1 MDCAGERNRMCINKK
16 IVGISFVLLFQIY
29 NISTA
34 VEAFLVTLQWPT
46 SFVQPEFQMEVS
58 LCLEHQRDVAG
69 LNSIQTQ
76 GYFSKIFLSQNN
88 NDVLYMIKP
97 YFERFAVGTNM
108 HCYSWSDKATAL
120 RIIQMSV
127 DYKGLEHI
135 SDDVLKKNRAFYN
148 VLQQASK
155 KISFLNHQ
163 PYIFP
168 WYGAYYAHLVEFKK
182 DAYFTYKTF
191 KAYTIE
197 LIEACKNPLNT
208 QYKMSEHYT
217 IIDPKK
223 SAFQLPGFTKHES
236 IASLFKNLF
245 IKKSNDLASMPL
257 LPCAYNQE
265 DLFFTSGDVVYLPL
279 FMTDP
284 GQPYV
289 PQGWNYAHKK
299 ESFSI
304 KKSLMTNYS
313 EQLSF
318 ETALYSYEA

>member
-1 MDCAGERNRMCINKK
+1 
-16 IVGISFVLLFQIY
+16 
-29 NISTA
+29 
-34 VEAFLVTLQWPT
+34 
-46 SFVQPEFQMEVS
+46 
-58 LCLEHQRDVAG
+58 
-69 LNSIQTQ
+69 
-76 GYFSKIFLSQNN
+76 
-88 NDVLYMIKP
+88 
-97 YFERFAVGTNM
+97 
-108 HCYSWSDKATAL
+108 
-120 RIIQMSV
+120 
-127 DYKGLEHI
+127 
-135 SDDVLKKNRAFYN
+135 
-148 VLQQASK
+148 
-155 KISFLNHQ
+155 
-163 PYIFP
+163 
-168 WYGAYYAHLVEFKK
+168 
-182 DAYFTYKTF
+182 
-191 KAYTIE
+191 
-197 LIEACKNPLNT
+197 
-208 QYKMSEHYT
+208 MSEHYT

>member
-97 YFERFAVGTNM
+97 YFERFAVGTKM
-108 HCYSWSDKATAL
+108 RYYSWSDKATAL

-135 SDDVLKKNRAFYN
+135 SDDVLKK
-148 VLQQASK
+148 
-155 KISFLNHQ
+155 
-163 PYIFP
+163 
-168 WYGAYYAHLVEFKK
+168 
-182 DAYFTYKTF
+182 
-191 KAYTIE
+191 
-197 LIEACKNPLNT
+197 
-208 QYKMSEHYT
+208 
-217 IIDPKK
+217 K
-223 SAFQLPGFTKHES
+223 SC
-236 IASLFKNLF
+236 
-245 IKKSNDLASMPL
+245 L
-257 LPCAYNQE
+257 L
-265 DLFFTSGDVVYLPL
+265 
-279 FMTDP
+279 
-284 GQPYV
+284 
-289 PQGWNYAHKK
+289 
-299 ESFSI
+299 
-304 KKSLMTNYS
+304 
-313 EQLSF
+313 
-318 ETALYSYEA
+318 